1 MKFDIATGILTSLL
15 MTVDP
20 VLAARQK
27 KQRVTGGLD
36 EMEDDTN
43 KHEFHQKKE
52 LHNDKKRDV
61 HYSQD
66 GRKKKDRMVNGE
78 HLVEQQN
85 VGISNKLAPVHDNK
99 LLTVSSHQTKQDRNP
114 EIDTDESQL
123 SFPDVGILASDTN
136 ITEVERHLH
145 RRRKKRAQK
154 KGPTSCFTEIPIIL
168 RNKKTAGEVVFTQPY
183 CEEEYGPMC
192 YWDIKDGHSFFYA
205 GYCDCKV
212 ECPKASMSHCCAK
225 GCLQCKN
232 AKLSKCGQFTKT
244 SF

>member
-27 KQRVTGGLD
+27 KQRVTGGFD

-66 GRKKKDRMVNGE
+66 GRKKKDRMVVNGE

-85 VGISNKLAPVHDNK
+85 VGISNKLAPVNDNK
-99 LLTVSSHQTKQDRNP
+99 LLTASSHQTKQDWNP
-114 EIDTDESQL
+114 EMDADKSQL

-136 ITEVERHLH
+136 TTQVERHLR

-183 CEEEYGPMC
+183 CDEEYGPMC
-192 YWDIKDGHSFFYA
+192 YWDIKDGHSLLFLRR
-205 GYCDCKV
+205 V
-212 ECPKASMSHCCAK
+212 
-225 GCLQCKN
+225 L
-232 AKLSKCGQFTKT
+232 
-244 SF
+244 